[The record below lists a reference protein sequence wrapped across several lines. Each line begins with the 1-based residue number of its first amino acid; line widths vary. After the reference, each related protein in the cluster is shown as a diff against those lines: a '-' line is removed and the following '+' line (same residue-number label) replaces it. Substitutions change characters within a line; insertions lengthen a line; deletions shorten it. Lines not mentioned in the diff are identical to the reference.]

1 MPAYRPSKGLDN
13 VDDRLFSRRELHTF
27 DYALPSVD
35 VSYSSPLLQR
45 TGAAEHQDATVLD
58 AQGVAWHYGNPLGE
72 QRAADGGTIVI
83 DRSQRRV
90 IRVSGKD
97 AAEFL
102 NNLLSQKLD
111 TAPVGF
117 SAGALDLDIQGH
129 ILHHMDIVRT
139 EDAFLIDVPAA
150 QFDSLF
156 KFLTMMIF
164 WSEVTVEEADIA
176 ILTLLGETDIPLP
189 PMVEFSRQVQWT
201 GINRVDL
208 GVPRESLVEATKFL
222 EESGA
227 RLAGLMAFTAERV
240 RAREPELA
248 ADLDNKSIPHEV
260 PQWISRSADN
270 PAHVHLNK
278 GCYRGQET
286 VARVEN
292 LGRSPRLLVQLHLDG
307 SAPQRPNVGDDITFN
322 GRKVGRIGTIVDDC
336 DFGPIALGLVKRSA
350 LDAGTLEV
358 GDTAASIDPSSIPE
372 DEGPKAGRE
381 AVNRLRG
388 R

>member
-1 MPAYRPSKGLDN
+1 M
-13 VDDRLFSRRELHTF
+13 
-27 DYALPSVD
+27 
-35 VSYSSPLLQR
+35 
-45 TGAAEHQDATVLD
+45 
-58 AQGVAWHYGNPLGE
+58 
-72 QRAADGGTIVI
+72 
-83 DRSQRRV
+83 
-90 IRVSGKD
+90 
-97 AAEFL
+97 
-102 NNLLSQKLD
+102 
-111 TAPVGF
+111 GF

-176 ILTLLGETDIPLP
+176 ILTLLGETDIALP

-208 GVPRESLVEATKFL
+208 GVPRKSLVEATKLL

-248 ADLDNKSIPHEV
+248 TDLDNKSIPHEV

-278 GCYRGQET
+278 GC
-286 VARVEN
+286 
-292 LGRSPRLLVQLHLDG
+292 
-307 SAPQRPNVGDDITFN
+307 
-322 GRKVGRIGTIVDDC
+322 
-336 DFGPIALGLVKRSA
+336 
-350 LDAGTLEV
+350 
-358 GDTAASIDPSSIPE
+358 
-372 DEGPKAGRE
+372 
-381 AVNRLRG
+381 
-388 R
+388 

>member
-1 MPAYRPSKGLDN
+1 M
-13 VDDRLFSRRELHTF
+13 
-27 DYALPSVD
+27 
-35 VSYSSPLLQR
+35 SYSSPLLQR

-176 ILTLLGETDIPLP
+176 ILTLLGEADVSLP
-189 PMVEFSRQVQWT
+189 PMVEFSRQVQWP
-201 GINRVDL
+201 GSKRVDL
-208 GVPRESLVEATKFL
+208 GIPRESLVEATKHL

-260 PQWISRSADN
+260 PQWISRDAKN

-286 VARVEN
+286 VARVHN
-292 LGRSPRLLVQLHLDG
+292 LGRPPRRLVLLHLDG
-307 SAPQRPNVGDDITFN
+307 SADARPATGDPVTLD
-322 GRKVGRIGTIVDDC
+322 GRTVGRLGTVVEHADY
-336 DFGPIALGLVKRSA
+336 GPLALALIKRSIPDDA
-350 LDAGTLEV
+350 KLDAG
-358 GDTAASIDPSSIPE
+358 GAAAAIDTDVTPSADAGE
-372 DEGPKAGRE
+372 QAGRS
-381 AVNRLRG
+381 AVDRLRG